1 MYYVFM
7 CFVCGG
13 QSQAGAVHFDFW
25 NKSLS
30 GLDHSEQASLA
41 RKLWESDC
49 LYSPALG
56 WQA

>member
-1 MYYVFM
+1 M

-41 RKLWESDC
+41 SKLWESDC